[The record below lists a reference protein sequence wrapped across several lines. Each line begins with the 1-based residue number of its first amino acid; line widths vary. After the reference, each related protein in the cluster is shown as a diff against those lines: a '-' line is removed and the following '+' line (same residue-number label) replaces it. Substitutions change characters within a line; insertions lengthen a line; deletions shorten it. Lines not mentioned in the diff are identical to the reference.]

1 MKSTRPTSR
10 DIARLAEVSQATVS
24 RALRNSPL
32 VRPETRERI
41 ASIAQQLSYR
51 TDRRAAGLRTR
62 RSNTLALLLFEESSE
77 DGQINPFFLSM
88 LGHITRATARRGL
101 DLLVSFQQLSDD
113 WHTEY
118 QLSNR
123 ADGLILLGYGDYI
136 SSMPRLQKLADA
148 GANFVIWGPDVDGTP
163 GRYVRTD
170 NTAGGLQAT
179 RHLLRLGRKR
189 IAYLGSSSDRWPEFQ
204 ARFSGYERAL
214 REAGI
219 EPDPRLSVEAQSSE
233 QAGYEAAS
241 ALLESGVPFDAIFAA
256 SDLIAMG
263 AIGALRDREPVGAGR
278 RGRGG
283 FRRYRRGGALHSA
296 VDDRAAGHASR
307 GRHAR
312 RQPAEDDLGR
322 ARRFRAD
329 RAEARGPRFLR
340 RFSQRVVSA
349 RVSQPRSPRCGSRPS
364 HRLPAM
370 PSSRSTTC
378 RHRARS
384 AAPGS
389 QAHSRA

>member
-32 VRPETRERI
+32 VRPKTRERI
-41 ASIAQQLSYR
+41 ESIARQLSYR

-62 RSNTLALLLFEESSE
+62 RSSTLALLLFEESSE

-136 SSMPRLQKLADA
+136 SSMPRLQKLAEA

-163 GRYVRTD
+163 GRYIRTD

-189 IAYLGSSSDRWPEFQ
+189 IAYFGSSSDRWPEFQ
-204 ARFSGYERAL
+204 ARCSGYERAL

-219 EPDPRLSVEAQSSE
+219 EPDPPQS
-233 QAGYEAAS
+233 
-241 ALLESGVPFDAIFAA
+241 FA
-256 SDLIAMG
+256 
-263 AIGALRDREPVGAGR
+263 
-278 RGRGG
+278 
-283 FRRYRRGGALHSA
+283 
-296 VDDRAAGHASR
+296 
-307 GRHAR
+307 
-312 RQPAEDDLGR
+312 
-322 ARRFRAD
+322 
-329 RAEARGPRFLR
+329 PRFA
-340 RFSQRVVSA
+340 V
-349 RVSQPRSPRCGSRPS
+349 
-364 HRLPAM
+364 
-370 PSSRSTTC
+370 
-378 RHRARS
+378 
-384 AAPGS
+384 
-389 QAHSRA
+389 